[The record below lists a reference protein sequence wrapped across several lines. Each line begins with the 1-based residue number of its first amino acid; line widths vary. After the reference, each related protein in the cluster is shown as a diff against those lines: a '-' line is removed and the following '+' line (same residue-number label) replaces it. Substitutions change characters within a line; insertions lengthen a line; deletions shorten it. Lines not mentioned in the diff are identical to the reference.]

1 MSPQLYYY
9 VVHIIFLYY
18 YKEEETK
25 EARKKRADFSS
36 PAAKSFFLHS
46 FSTLSLNHCSIS
58 ITLRITL
65 LFTEM
70 NYLARAATAAVVIA
84 FVKLFL
90 GRRRRNRSSDDSND
104 STSSQQSN
112 PTPDSVDSDSVPLPT
127 GEYEVF
133 LSFRGPDTRDSITDI
148 LYRFLAHLKIR
159 TFRDDDELR
168 KGEGIWSNLVKAISQ
183 SKISIPIFS
192 PRYAESKW
200 CLKELAEIIEHRK
213 REKGHIILPIFYMVD
228 PGDVRRQTGPYE
240 VAFTQHKRNGFDEE
254 TIQCWKAALTEVGS
268 LKGEV
273 DVADDVYRDVWS
285 HLSKN
290 NNKLEINELVGI
302 DDQVEQVE
310 DMLDLGSQGVKVVGL
325 HGMGGIGKTTLATAV
340 YNKVSAYFDRYSFV
354 KDIRETQKQHDGV
367 LILYKK
373 LISNILRMDS
383 VESIVDISEAKK
395 IIRESITRF
404 KILVVLDDVDEKFK
418 FEEVLGDPES
428 FASGS
433 RFIVTSRDKK
443 VMGSLSKG
451 QSKLYEVQGMD
462 PIRSLQ
468 LFCKHAF
475 KKDSPQSGFE
485 ALSNKIISTT
495 GGLPL
500 TLKVIGSLLYQEEEV
515 VWKEKLEQL
524 RKIPEEEVME
534 RLKISYDGLRY
545 EAQQIFLDIACFCI
559 GENKEIASYMWSD
572 CDLYPTLNVN
582 ILVQRSMLNIGDENE
597 FLMHDQLRD
606 MGREIVRR
614 EDIERPWM
622 RSRIWSKEEAH
633 ELLLNNKGTNQIKS
647 IRLANSAS
655 DLLEVGSSCFT
666 DMSELRYFAAT
677 RTSLIG
683 NFNQVLPNLKWMEL
697 RNNYNANYSS
707 LPTLNV
713 KNLIILIV
721 DYPGDE
727 ITNNIKEAHKLKVLV
742 LENCSMMSKLPE
754 FPESGNLE
762 ILEIQWFTNKEE
774 DLKIEKLQ
782 KLKVLRLKDYCKIG
796 KIKGGTIGTVMKGL
810 RELNLFDIHCDYD
823 TFRQTIVD
831 IEELSSLQILNVN
844 SCCLKDVLEGIKL
857 PKSLK
862 KLNTSSGFANVE
874 ELLELEEFTIWAGT
888 ELVIPP
894 VAGSSRGGDTTSST
908 IIPWIH
914 SSKLKEIYLLGMKRI
929 IMVEIKDITML
940 PSSLTKLT
948 ISHVDSE
955 LILNLKNLRN
965 LTELKI
971 EKCPNLEEI
980 QGMGGLKSLQVLLI
994 VGARKLTHIHGLG
1007 NLMSS
1012 SNCKLTELV
1021 IRDCPLLREVVT
1033 FEQQDDDDDGGGS
1046 EGGRE
1051 RYVLVQIESLVT
1063 MEITKSPSIDW
1074 RSIPRLSK
1082 FPMLKEID
1090 VADVVSGDVWSHLS
1104 KNNNKLETDD
1114 LVEIDDHVQQ
1124 VEDMLDLGSQGV
1136 NLVGLHGMGGI
1147 GKTTLATAVYNK
1159 VSACFDLYSFV
1170 KDIRETQKQ
1179 HDGVLVIQKKLI
1191 SNILRMKSVESIVDV
1206 SEAKKIIQERVTQL
1220 KILVVLDDV
1229 DENFNFEGVLGNLN
1243 FFASGSRFIVTSRDK
1258 KVLGRLSGDQSKLYE
1273 VQGMNPTDSL
1283 QLFCKHAFKKNYP
1296 QSGFEALSNAIVDT
1310 AAGLPLT
1317 LKVIGSLLYQ
1327 EEEVVWNDKLEQLRK
1342 IPEKVV
1348 TERLKISYDGLTYE
1362 AQQIFLDIA
1371 CFYIGENKEFPSYM
1385 WSDCNF
1391 HPISN
1396 INILV
1401 QRSMLNIGDENEFLM
1416 HDQLRDMGREIVRR
1430 EDIERPWMR
1439 SRIWSYEEAH
1449 ELLRNNKEAN
1459 KLKVLILSGCQ
1470 YDSKLPEFPK
1480 SGSLEILEIYGFR
1493 NREED
1498 LKIEKL
1504 QNLKVLKLQFCT
1516 IGKIKGGTIGT
1527 MMKGLR
1533 ELHLTYIGCDYEAFR
1548 QTIVDIKELSSLEI
1562 LNVLSDDLVDVLEGI
1577 KLPKSLKKLQT
1588 SSDFANV
1595 EELLELEE
1603 FTIWDGT
1610 ELVIPP
1616 AAGSSRGGD
1625 TSSTLIP
1632 WIHSS
1637 KLKEMKLELMKRIT
1651 MVESKDITMLP
1662 SSLTELTISN
1672 VGSEQI
1678 PNLKNL
1684 RNLTELRLSQCPN
1697 LEEIHGMGGLKS
1709 LQVLLIYGA
1718 RKLTRIHGLGN
1729 LMSSSNCELTQLVIC
1744 KCPLLRE
1751 IVTFE
1756 KQDDD
1761 GGGDDDGGNGGD
1773 GGDDDE
1779 CDGGDGD
1786 GDDEDFLVAMEILN
1800 PSIGRGPT
1808 PRLPMVNVP
1817 EVKYMKISELTMV
1830 LKGTENN
1837 EDLSERKPLLSFLS
1851 KLNKRLSN
1859 LILEDVPA
1867 LLEEIVGA
1875 GYMKELCLIM
1885 NDFLS
1890 LHRRHFKDLPYST
1903 LHRIEVD
1910 CRLRSYHFMK
1920 IDFDLSSLTTEGDF
1934 IALFQWINS
1943 SESND
1948 IHVAPIRIMNL
1959 LYNSSGVHDPC
1970 FTTGKEIFFVV
1981 YCLSS
1986 ACNFFKDEMPIQFY
2000 MLEMDYLALTATV
2013 AVIIIAFYMLFL
2025 GRRRYSVHSNDAS
2038 SHQQPNSTPD
2048 SGDSDTVPLPIG
2060 EYEVFLN
2067 FRGPDTRYNIT
2078 KILHSFLTR
2087 SKIRTFMDDDELRKG
2102 EGIWSNL
2109 VKAISQSKISIPIFS
2124 PRYAESKWCLKE
2136 LAEIIEHRKREK
2148 GHIILPIFYLVD
2160 PGDVRRQT
2168 GPYEE
2173 AFKQHKRNI
2182 NFDEETIQ
2190 CWKVALTEIGSLK
2203 GWHIKTK
2210 EEEVDVADVV
2220 SGVVWSH
2227 LSKNNNKLETDEL
2240 VGIDDQVEQV
2250 EDMLDLNSEG
2260 VKVVGLHGMGGIGK
2274 TTLATTVYNEV
2285 SARFDRYSFVKDIR
2299 ETQKQHCVLGLQ
2311 KKLISNIL
2319 RMDSVESIVDVSEA
2333 MKIIQERVTRF
2344 KILVVLDDVDEKFNF
2359 EEVLGNSKSFASG
2372 SRFIVTSRDIKVL
2385 RRLSGGQNKLYKVQ
2399 GMNLT
2404 HSLQLFCKHAFKKD
2418 SPQSGFEVLSN
2429 AIISTAGGLPLT
2441 LKVIGSLLYQEEEVV
2456 WKEKLE
2462 QLRKIP
2468 EEEVMERLKISY
2480 DGLRYEAQQI
2490 FLDIACF
2497 YIGENKEIAS
2507 YMWSDCDFYPK
2518 LNVNILVQ
2526 RSMLNIGDG
2535 NEFLMHD
2542 QLRDMGREIVRRED
2556 IERPWMR
2563 SRIWLEEEA
2572 RELLLNNKGT
2582 NQIKSI
2588 RLDPARDMLPVG
2600 SSCFTDMSELRYFAA
2615 SSSTSLIGNFN
2626 QVLPNLKWMQISDYP
2641 SFSSLNVKNLIILVV
2656 ESPRDEVT
2664 KFNIKEANKLKV
2676 LILSIC
2682 RFGLIQKLPE
2692 FPESGSLE
2700 ILEIYDY
2707 SNREEE
2713 DLKIEKLQNL
2723 KVLKLEGCC
2732 KIGKIKGGTIGTMMK
2747 GLRELH
2753 LFGIVCDYNTFRQTI
2768 VDIEELSS
2776 LQILEVESPHLEDV
2790 LEGIKLPKSLKKLHT
2805 SSGFANVE
2813 ELLDLEEFTIKGSIA
2828 TTKLAIPPA
2837 ASSRGGD
2844 TSSTIIPW
2852 IHSSKLKEMKL
2863 LGMKRIIMVESKEDI
2878 MLPSSLTELTIYYVH
2893 SEQIPNLKNL
2903 RNLTELKIEKC
2914 PNLEEIQG
2922 MGGLKSLQVLR
2933 IDGAK
2938 KLTGIHG
2945 LGNLMS
2951 CSSCKLT
2958 YLYIWNCPLLREVVT
2973 FEQQDDDDGG
2983 SDGERERYLLVQIE
2997 SLVRMK
3003 IEDSPSFDW
3012 RSIPKLSKF
3021 PMLKELTI
3029 NNIGLNINEESA
3041 SQQGQHQQLKGLVDL
3056 SISNVDSKQIL
3067 NLKNLGNLTTLHL
3080 EGCHNLEEVQGME
3093 GLKSLQI
3100 LKIEGAR
3107 KLTRIHGLGNLMSC
3121 SSCELTKLV
3130 IRECPL
3136 LHEVGTFEQQ
3146 DDDDGGSEGDDVNND
3161 DDVLVKMKISSIDGR
3176 STTPMLSKLPK
3187 IKYMTFSE
3195 YRMAM
3200 KGIKNQ
3206 NPEYNRTI
3214 LVKLIERLRYLRL
3227 EDFPALQ
3234 EIVGAGGFK
3243 ELWLLMNKW
3252 FSFEIKDLPYSSL
3265 HRVEFDDR
3273 RYSVLKSMEY
3283 DFDLSSLS
3291 TEGGDL
3297 ALFPLFPDL
3306 SSSISSMEEVVEA
3319 TEDDFDLSSLSTEGG
3334 DLGELRFAFT
3344 WPHEEMYDMPDAGE
3358 MADMS
3363 DAGEMADMSDAESN
3377 YRLKA
3382 PLALFPLF
3390 PDLSSSISSMEEV
3403 VEAPEHGLLESN
3415 YRYTE
3420 AYEVDAKFHTVWS

>member
-254 TIQCWKAALTEVGS
+254 TIQCWKAALT
-268 LKGEV
+268 EV

-2285 SARFDRYSFVKDIR
+2285 SARFDR
-2299 ETQKQHCVLGLQ
+2299 
-2311 KKLISNIL
+2311 
-2319 RMDSVESIVDVSEA
+2319 
-2333 MKIIQERVTRF
+2333 
-2344 KILVVLDDVDEKFNF
+2344 
-2359 EEVLGNSKSFASG
+2359 
-2372 SRFIVTSRDIKVL
+2372 
-2385 RRLSGGQNKLYKVQ
+2385 
-2399 GMNLT
+2399 
-2404 HSLQLFCKHAFKKD
+2404 
-2418 SPQSGFEVLSN
+2418 
-2429 AIISTAGGLPLT
+2429 
-2441 LKVIGSLLYQEEEVV
+2441 
-2456 WKEKLE
+2456 
-2462 QLRKIP
+2462 
-2468 EEEVMERLKISY
+2468 
-2480 DGLRYEAQQI
+2480 
-2490 FLDIACF
+2490 
-2497 YIGENKEIAS
+2497 
-2507 YMWSDCDFYPK
+2507 
-2518 LNVNILVQ
+2518 
-2526 RSMLNIGDG
+2526 SMLNIGDG

>member
-1082 FPMLKEID
+1082 FPMLKYLTINSSRQQSKEID

-1449 ELLRNNKEAN
+1449 ELLRNNKGTNQIKSITLDSASDLLPFGSSCFTDMSELRYFVGTRNSLTGNFNQEAN

-2285 SARFDRYSFVKDIR
+2285 SARFD
-2299 ETQKQHCVLGLQ
+2299 
-2311 KKLISNIL
+2311 
-2319 RMDSVESIVDVSEA
+2319 
-2333 MKIIQERVTRF
+2333 
-2344 KILVVLDDVDEKFNF
+2344 
-2359 EEVLGNSKSFASG
+2359 
-2372 SRFIVTSRDIKVL
+2372 
-2385 RRLSGGQNKLYKVQ
+2385 
-2399 GMNLT
+2399 
-2404 HSLQLFCKHAFKKD
+2404 
-2418 SPQSGFEVLSN
+2418 
-2429 AIISTAGGLPLT
+2429 
-2441 LKVIGSLLYQEEEVV
+2441 
-2456 WKEKLE
+2456 
-2462 QLRKIP
+2462 
-2468 EEEVMERLKISY
+2468 
-2480 DGLRYEAQQI
+2480 
-2490 FLDIACF
+2490 
-2497 YIGENKEIAS
+2497 
-2507 YMWSDCDFYPK
+2507 
-2518 LNVNILVQ
+2518 

>member
-1082 FPMLKEID
+1082 FPMLKYLTINSSRQQSKEID

-1449 ELLRNNKEAN
+1449 ELLRNNKGTNQIKSITLDSASDLLPFGSSCFTDMSELRYFVGTRNSLTGNFNQVLPNLKWMELRWFSDSYYPFFFDNYPPLPTLNVKNLIILIVDFPGDEITNNIKEAN

-2285 SARFDRYSFVKDIR
+2285 SARFD
-2299 ETQKQHCVLGLQ
+2299 
-2311 KKLISNIL
+2311 
-2319 RMDSVESIVDVSEA
+2319 
-2333 MKIIQERVTRF
+2333 
-2344 KILVVLDDVDEKFNF
+2344 
-2359 EEVLGNSKSFASG
+2359 
-2372 SRFIVTSRDIKVL
+2372 
-2385 RRLSGGQNKLYKVQ
+2385 
-2399 GMNLT
+2399 
-2404 HSLQLFCKHAFKKD
+2404 
-2418 SPQSGFEVLSN
+2418 
-2429 AIISTAGGLPLT
+2429 
-2441 LKVIGSLLYQEEEVV
+2441 
-2456 WKEKLE
+2456 
-2462 QLRKIP
+2462 
-2468 EEEVMERLKISY
+2468 
-2480 DGLRYEAQQI
+2480 
-2490 FLDIACF
+2490 
-2497 YIGENKEIAS
+2497 
-2507 YMWSDCDFYPK
+2507 
-2518 LNVNILVQ
+2518 

>member
-1082 FPMLKEID
+1082 FPMLKYLTINSSRQQSKEID

-1449 ELLRNNKEAN
+1449 ELLRNNKGTNQIKSITLDSASDLLPFGSSCFTDMSELRYFVGTRNSLTGNFNQNLIILIVDFPGDEITNNIKEAN

-2285 SARFDRYSFVKDIR
+2285 SARFD
-2299 ETQKQHCVLGLQ
+2299 
-2311 KKLISNIL
+2311 
-2319 RMDSVESIVDVSEA
+2319 
-2333 MKIIQERVTRF
+2333 
-2344 KILVVLDDVDEKFNF
+2344 
-2359 EEVLGNSKSFASG
+2359 
-2372 SRFIVTSRDIKVL
+2372 
-2385 RRLSGGQNKLYKVQ
+2385 
-2399 GMNLT
+2399 
-2404 HSLQLFCKHAFKKD
+2404 
-2418 SPQSGFEVLSN
+2418 
-2429 AIISTAGGLPLT
+2429 
-2441 LKVIGSLLYQEEEVV
+2441 
-2456 WKEKLE
+2456 
-2462 QLRKIP
+2462 
-2468 EEEVMERLKISY
+2468 
-2480 DGLRYEAQQI
+2480 
-2490 FLDIACF
+2490 
-2497 YIGENKEIAS
+2497 
-2507 YMWSDCDFYPK
+2507 
-2518 LNVNILVQ
+2518 